1 MQPATPHHVIVLEVG
16 VMKGKLF
23 GAMVAAALVG
33 SVVPTGSAEA
43 AAYGTNFQ
51 VSITYQNVG
60 TAPATVSFDFFAE
73 NSSTPVSFTPA
84 STLAAGASTSLA
96 VGSVVGIGAG
106 FKGSAVL
113 SADQPVVA
121 TIVQFANGVAARP
134 LSNGFSSADGSAQQL
149 VATVLK
155 NQFNYS
161 TYFSVQ
167 NVEAQPVD
175 LTVKFFAVGS
185 TTPIHTVTVPNL
197 PANAAKYFDAGTITQ
212 LGAQFNGSATV
223 EAKLAGSSTTA
234 KTVITVNELQT
245 NGNGAK
251 SFEGTAKSGS
261 TVYMAS
267 AMCKYTAPQYTHA
280 YAVQNASTT
289 DSVSFRV
296 VYKRTGQTDIID
308 GPYTLAA
315 GGKRSVLACDKMP
328 ANSIGS
334 AVIERTG
341 GTGTLVAVGKID
353 GGGVT
358 SAFLGA
364 TEGSAKLALPYIRW
378 ANDTNYNSGARQRAF
393 VAIQNI
399 GTADATNV
407 RVRYVNRDGTTVA
420 TQNLGMITPG
430 AKKNSDAATA
440 GALDTCGRFGEY
452 GGGADCLGN
461 AFGGGAIIEAD
472 GAAQLTA
479 VVRVQNGGTGAAG
492 EDYNAIP
499 VTQ

>member
-1 MQPATPHHVIVLEVG
+1 
-16 VMKGKLF
+16 MKGKLF

-33 SVVPTGSAEA
+33 SIVPTGSAEA

-84 STLAAGASTSLA
+84 STLAPNASTSLA
-96 VGSVVGIGAG
+96 VGSVTGIGAG

-121 TIVQFANGVAARP
+121 TIVQFASGIATRP
-134 LSNGFSSADGSAQQL
+134 LSNGFSSADASAQQL

-155 NQFNYS
+155 NRFNYS

-175 LTVKFFAVGS
+175 VTVKFFATGS
-185 TTPIHTVTVPNL
+185 NTPVHTATANAL
-197 PANAAKYFDAGTITQ
+197 PANAAKYFDAGTIAQ
-212 LGAQFNGSATV
+212 LPSPFDGSAVV
-223 EAKLAGSSTTA
+223 EAKLSGTSTAA

-251 SFEGTAKSGS
+251 SFEGTSKNGA

-267 AMCKYTAPQYTHA
+267 ALCKFTSAQQTHA
-280 YAVQNASTT
+280 YAIQNASST

-296 VYKRTGQTDIID
+296 IYKITGRADIID
-308 GPYTLAA
+308 GPYSLAP
-315 GGKRSVLACDKMP
+315 GGKRSVLGCDKLP

-353 GGGVT
+353 GVGVG

-364 TEGSAKLALPYIRW
+364 TTGAAKLALPYVRW
-378 ANDTNYNSGARQRAF
+378 ANDANFNSGARQRANI
-393 VAIQNI
+393 AIQNI
-399 GTADATNV
+399 GSGDATNV
-407 RVRYVNRDGTTVA
+407 RIKYINRDGTVVA
-420 TQNLGMITPG
+420 THDLGTITPG
-430 AKKNSDAATA
+430 AKKNSNPATA
-440 GALDTCGRFGEY
+440 GALDPCGRFGEY
-452 GGGADCLGN
+452 GGGADCLGT
-461 AFGGGAIIEAD
+461 AFGGGAVITAD
-472 GAAQLTA
+472 GASQLTA
-479 VVRVQNGGTGAAG
+479 VVRVQNGTGAPAG
-492 EDYNAIP
+492 EDYNGIP
-499 VTQ
+499 VGQ

>member
-1 MQPATPHHVIVLEVG
+1 
-16 VMKGKLF
+16 MKRKLF
-23 GAMVAAALVG
+23 GAMLAAALVG

-60 TAPATVSFDFFAE
+60 SAPASVQFDFFAE
-73 NSSTPVSFTPA
+73 NSSSPVSFTPTT
-84 STLAAGASTSLA
+84 TLAPGASTSLA
-96 VGSVVGIGAG
+96 VGSVTGIGAG

-121 TIVQFANGVAARP
+121 TIVQFASGIATRP
-134 LSNGFSSADGSAQQL
+134 LSNGFSSADASAQQL

-175 LTVKFFAVGS
+175 LTVKFYTPGS
-185 TTPIHTVTVPNL
+185 AAPVHTATAANL
-197 PANAAKYFDAGTITQ
+197 PANAAKYFDAGQIAA
-212 LGAQFNGSATV
+212 LPSPFNGSAVV
-223 EAKLAGSSTTA
+223 EAKLAGTSTPA

-251 SFEGTAKSGS
+251 SFEGTSKSGAM
-261 TVYMAS
+261 VYMAS
-267 AMCKYTAPQYTHA
+267 ALCKYTAAQYTHA
-280 YAVQNASTT
+280 YAVQNASST

-296 VYKRTGQTDIID
+296 VYKRTGQPDIVD
-308 GPYTLAA
+308 GPFTLAA
-315 GGKRSVLACDKMP
+315 GAKRSVLGCDKMP
-328 ANSIGS
+328 VNSIGS

-364 TEGSAKLALPYIRW
+364 TTGAAKLALPYVRW
-378 ANDTNYNSGARQRAF
+378 SNDTNYNSGARQRSF
-393 VAIQNI
+393 IAIQNI
-399 GTADATNV
+399 GGADATNV
-407 RVRYVNRDGTTVA
+407 RVQYINRDGTVVGTH
-420 TQNLGMITPG
+420 NLGTIAPG

-440 GALDTCGRFGEY
+440 AALDLCGRFGEY

-461 AFGGGAIIEAD
+461 AFGGGAIILAD
-472 GAAQLTA
+472 GGAQLTA
-479 VVRVQNGGTGAAG
+479 VVRVQNGSGAPAG
-492 EDYNAIP
+492 EDYNGIA
-499 VTQ
+499 VTTP